1 MIIGILKK
9 KWIFRLGVITPIF
22 YLAYKLVAK
31 NINLANPLETILF
44 YFGNVAV
51 CLLLITLWITPL
63 QIFLPDSI
71 PIRVLNIHKR
81 LLGVSAF
88 FYALMHF
95 CVYVLDLGST
105 EIFFSNLQNN
115 FIIIGMVALS
125 ILLLLAITSFDWV
138 VKKMKK
144 KNWKKLH
151 RLVYIAIILLFFHIT
166 AKDKGH
172 YQRAIIYFLPIVLAE
187 IARFYLFIHQ
197 KIKDAQ
203 DAK

>member
-1 MIIGILKK
+1 M
-9 KWIFRLGVITPIF
+9 R
-22 YLAYKLVAK
+22 
-31 NINLANPLETILF
+31 INE
-44 YFGNVAV
+44 Y
-51 CLLLITLWITPL
+51 C
-63 QIFLPDSI
+63 
-71 PIRVLNIHKR
+71 
-81 LLGVSAF
+81 
-88 FYALMHF
+88 
-95 CVYVLDLGST
+95 
-105 EIFFSNLQNN
+105 FFSNLQNN